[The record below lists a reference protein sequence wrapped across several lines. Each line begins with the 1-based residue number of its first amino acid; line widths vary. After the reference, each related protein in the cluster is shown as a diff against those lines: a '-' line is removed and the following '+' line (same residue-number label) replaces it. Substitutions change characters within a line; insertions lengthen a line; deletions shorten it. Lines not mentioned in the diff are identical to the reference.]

1 MILHYYETIGN
12 DEGKTSLFK
21 DGLIITGSL
30 I

>member
-1 MILHYYETIGN
+1 MILHDYEIIGN

-21 DGLIITGSL
+21 DGLTITGSL